1 MSEGAAIYWIEEGH
15 MKRQRL
21 NIYIALEEL
30 DFTWDEKEV
39 LYFDSMWKEGIS
51 LERIAEFFNRPE
63 DEIGILIM
71 DRCRKGFI
79 KPRESGVE
87 GIER

>member
-1 MSEGAAIYWIEEGH
+1 MSRTETCLENGYMTKES
-15 MKRQRL
+15 M
-21 NIYIALEEL
+21 NIYIALELL
-30 DFTWDEKEV
+30 DFTWDEKDV